1 MSKFKVGDEV
11 CVIRKD
17 GTNVETIAK
26 VMLVMNND
34 VDHGTSY
41 RLEAAGYAFRGESY
55 YDHELFR
62 KDEVE
67 AELERR
73 YKKALD
79 EFREMTSKYKVGDK
93 LIYMP
98 RPSWSLL
105 NDFSVHV
112 VKVLAIQNVEN
123 GVRHYLV
130 TSDKSS
136 FIASESDLYT
146 KETTQRYVRELV
158 VKAEKSVDIEATK
171 WLVKIDKEF
180 DE

>member
-17 GTNVETIAK
+17 AGVVAAISTITR
-26 VMLVMNND
+26 VDND
-34 VDHGTSY
+34 DIWHGISY
-41 RLEAAGYAFRGESY
+41 RLESNGDEPIYEF
-55 YDHELFR
+55 ELFR

-93 LIYMP
+93 LIYIP

-105 NDFSVHV
+105 NNFSMDVFV
-112 VKVLAIQNVEN
+112 VKVLTIQNVEN
-123 GVRHYLV
+123 GVRNYLV
-130 TSDKSS
+130 TADK
-136 FIASESDLYT
+136 FTAPVSESDLYT
-146 KETTQRYVRELV
+146 KEAAQRYVRELL
-158 VKAEKSVDIEATK
+158 VKAMRSVDTEVAK
-171 WLVKIDKEF
+171 WLAKIDEEF

>member
-11 CVIRKD
+11 CVIRK
-17 GTNVETIAK
+17 GGINVVTIAK
-26 VMLVMNND
+26 VVLVVNND
-34 VDHGTSY
+34 VSYGTSY
-41 RLEAAGYAFRGESY
+41 RLQDSGYAFKGEPY

-79 EFREMTSKYKVGDK
+79 EFRIWTSKYKVGDK

-105 NDFSVHV
+105 KDFSLYV
-112 VKVLAIQNVEN
+112 VKVLTIQNVEG
-123 GVRHYLV
+123 GVRHYLI
-130 TSDKSS
+130 TADK
-136 FIASESDLYT
+136 FTCIARESDLYT
-146 KETTQRYVRELV
+146 KEAAQKYVKGLA
-158 VKAEKSVDIEATK
+158 VKAKQSVDTEAAK
-171 WLVKIDKEF
+171 WLAKIDEEF